1 MQIPDYFCWTRF
13 GTETGEKI
21 DSILNRK
28 EGERIKNNGI
38 FLWGIGNAIG
48 PSIKKLIKLTREPD
62 VIFSPIKSKPKQ
74 IDAKPLTKVIWKSGI
89 TINGERYIV
98 PKHSIVTSRL
108 NSRGFHYA
116 LVCYA
121 ENKLEIANM
130 DGRIYSE
137 NLQNILTG
145 NKVGASQVTAVV
157 KNDKNG
163 NQETK
168 NTYNIAFKAKLVYP
182 YFIKLSEPLLTD
194 ENNLFSQESLG
205 LFEDDFVKYK
215 SIA

>member
-13 GTETGEKI
+13 GTEAGEKI
-21 DSILNRK
+21 HSILSRK
-28 EGERIKNNGI
+28 EGERIKNNGV
-38 FLWGIGNAIG
+38 FLWGIGNGIG
-48 PSIKKLIKLTREPD
+48 PSIKKLIDLTEEPD
-62 VIFSPIKSKPKQ
+62 IIFSPIKSKPKQ
-74 IDAKPLTKVIWKSGI
+74 ADVKPIAKVVWKSGI
-89 TINGERYIV
+89 TISGERYIV
-98 PKHSIVTSRL
+98 PEHSIVTSRL

-121 ENKLEIANM
+121 KRKLEITNM

-163 NQETK
+163 DKETK
-168 NTYNIAFKAKLVYP
+168 NTYDIAFKAKLVYP
-182 YFIKLSEPLLTD
+182 YFIKLSEPLLTG
-194 ENNLFSQESLG
+194 ENNLFNQESFE
-205 LFEDDFVKYK
+205 LFDDDFFKYE